1 MLRSELRDLQSSQKI
16 NNFILVIKT
25 NLIVMDP
32 QYSQTIFK
40 YFQSQYLRSTS
51 SRICYY
57 YFLISNFNVNFPLDF
72 PSFIRSNSVWRD
84 KLQIQLVSIV
94 DNLFHAWRYL
104 NCPIVFI
111 VLLWIQYVH
120 TDYIPEWHLSLADR
134 FLNDAVHVCTE

>member
-57 YFLISNFNVNFPLDF
+57 YFLISNFNVNFSLDF

-84 KLQIQLVSIV
+84 KLQISVGLDCGQSVPCMALSKLPDRVYRSIMNTV
-94 DNLFHAWRYL
+94 RAH
-104 NCPIVFI
+104 
-111 VLLWIQYVH
+111 
-120 TDYIPEWHLSLADR
+120 
-134 FLNDAVHVCTE
+134 